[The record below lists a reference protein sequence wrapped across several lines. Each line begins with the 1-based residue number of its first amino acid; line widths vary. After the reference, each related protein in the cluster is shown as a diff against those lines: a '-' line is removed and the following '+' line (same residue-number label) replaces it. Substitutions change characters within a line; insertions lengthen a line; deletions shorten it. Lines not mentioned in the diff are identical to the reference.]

1 MDFREHRVTDLAA
14 MVRSRT
20 LSAWELTAA
29 ALERIEH
36 LDPELNAW
44 VTVDAERAFAAADLV
59 DKRLTEGEAVGPLAG
74 IPIGVKDLEDAE
86 GFPTRFGSRLSDDTP
101 AIGDSVLVARLRAAG
116 CVVIGKTTTP
126 EYGHKGVTESPLTG
140 VTRNPWDTGRSP
152 GGSSGGSAAAIAS
165 GMVPLATGS
174 DGGGSIRIPAAL
186 CGFSGLKTTQGRVPI
201 GGPTPPGSGILTVKG
216 PMTRVISDTAAVLDV
231 CVGPHPTDAFSLPRS
246 GSPWHEAA
254 AAHRLP
260 SRVVWS
266 PTLGFASVDR
276 EVAAQCEAAVTTLEE
291 AGVEIVLLED
301 LWADDPLMPWYVTW
315 ATLRARAQGHLV
327 DTPSWKQIDP
337 SLRLQIEHGL
347 TTSGLDV
354 IGAIDAI
361 HDLSLQLDRAF
372 EQAPILLTPT
382 CAGQAPVVGRDGTI
396 DGEEVPGWVSFTYG
410 FNLTRNPAGSVRCG
424 FTSDGMPVGLQVVGR
439 QLADVAV
446 IQTVAALEDVFGT
459 AEQAPTGAVGD
470 HRPTGS

>member
-14 MVRSRT
+14 KVRSRDV
-20 LSAWELTAA
+20 SAWELVAG
-29 ALERIEH
+29 ALERIER

-44 VTVDAERAFAAADLV
+44 VTVDGERALAAADSV
-59 DKRLTEGEAVGPLAG
+59 DQRLMAGEAVGPLAG

-86 GFPTRFGSRLSDDTP
+86 GFPTRYGSVLSDPAP

-116 CVVIGKTTTP
+116 CVVLGKTTTP
-126 EYGHKGVTESPLTG
+126 EYGHKGVTDSPLTG
-140 VTRNPWDTGRSP
+140 VTRNPWAMERSP

-186 CGFSGLKTTQGRVPI
+186 CGFSGMKTTHGRVPV
-201 GGPTPPGSGILTVKG
+201 GGPKPPGSGFLTVKG
-216 PMTRVISDTAAVLDV
+216 PMTRGIADTAAVLDV

-266 PTLGFASVDR
+266 PTLGFAHVDR
-276 EVAAQCEAAVTTLEE
+276 EIATQCEQAMRALEA
-291 AGVEIVLLED
+291 AGVDIVILDD

-315 ATLRARAQGHLV
+315 TSLRARAQGHLV
-327 DTPSWKQIDP
+327 DTPDWKKVDP
-337 SLRLQIEHGL
+337 SLRTQIEHGL
-347 TTSGLDV
+347 ATSGLDV
-354 IGAIDAI
+354 IGAVDAI
-361 HDLSLQLDRAF
+361 HDLNLQLDRAF
-372 EQAPILLTPT
+372 EQAPILLTPM
-382 CAGQAPVVGRDGTI
+382 CAGQTPVVGHHGTI
-396 DGEEVPGWVSFTYG
+396 DGEEVPSWVSFSYG
-410 FNLTRNPAGSVRCG
+410 FNLTRHPAGTVRCG
-424 FTSDGMPVGLQVVGR
+424 FTSDGLPIGLQVVGR

-446 IQTVAALEDVFGT
+446 IQTIAALEDVFGT
-459 AEQAPTGAVGD
+459 EELAPI
-470 HRPTGS
+470 